1 MLIFEFYKLYRQ
13 RTGSVSK
20 PNTFKTITTFKY
32 LIFSCLNVW
41 HNIAYKAGENKL
53 FMDIPLEKKRFT
65 TSKILMLVGG
75 VAIAALI
82 LFVILSTT
90 GNSKLNVQKERIS
103 IATATQGVFQEN
115 IPVNGVVLPITTIY
129 LDALEGGRVEEKF
142 VEDGAIMKKGEPILR
157 LSNTDLELSLVNQE
171 TQVYNLLTQIQIS
184 QNAARQNTIN
194 KLNQYTDVENGLIEA
209 KRVYELNKKLFEK
222 GVIARQDY
230 IKSENDYKY
239 QKERMQL
246 SKQILE
252 QDSIAVKQEK
262 NQVVSSYERTQ
273 NALELMR
280 RKVADLVVKAPV
292 NGQLTSLDAEIGQS
306 KSKGE
311 RLGQIDVLSGYKVRV
326 DVDEHYISRIYNG
339 QIGSFDFD
347 GKSFT
352 LLIKKVYTQ
361 VNNGRFQVDM
371 EFESEVPEGIRRG
384 QTLQI
389 RVALSQE
396 KEALLI
402 PKGGFFQETGGNW
415 IFKVSEDGSTAYKA
429 DISLGSQNTE
439 YYEVLSGLEPGDNV
453 ITSSYDNYGDVQ
465 ELVLQD

>member
-1 MLIFEFYKLYRQ
+1 
-13 RTGSVSK
+13 
-20 PNTFKTITTFKY
+20 
-32 LIFSCLNVW
+32 
-41 HNIAYKAGENKL
+41 
-53 FMDIPLEKKRFT
+53 MDIPLEKKRFT
-65 TSKILMLVGG
+65 TSKILMIVGAMSI
-75 VAIAALI
+75 VALI

-90 GNSKLNVQKERIS
+90 GNAKLNVQKERIS

-115 IPVNGVVLPITTIY
+115 IPVNGVVMPITTIY
-129 LDALEGGRVEEKF
+129 LDALEGGRVDEKF

-171 TQVYNLLTQIQIS
+171 TQVYNLLTQMQIS

-194 KLNQYTDVENGLIEA
+194 KLNQYTDVENSLIEA
-209 KRVYELNKKLFEK
+209 KRLYELNKKLYDK
-222 GVIARQDY
+222 DAIARQDL
-230 IKSENDYKY
+230 IKSQNDYNY

-246 SKQILE
+246 AKQILE
-252 QDSIAVKQEK
+252 QDSLAVKQEK
-262 NQVVSSYERTQ
+262 NQVSSSYQRTQ

-292 NGQLTSLDAEIGQS
+292 DGQLTSLDAEIGPS
-306 KSKGE
+306 KNKGE

-326 DVDEHYISRIYNG
+326 DIDEHYISRIYTG
-339 QIGSFDFD
+339 QTGSFDFD
-347 GKSFT
+347 GKSYT
-352 LLIKKVYTQ
+352 LVIKKVYTQ
-361 VNNGRFQVDM
+361 VTNGRFQVDM

-396 KEALLI
+396 KQALLI

-415 IFKVSEDGSTAYKA
+415 IFKVSEDGASAYKA

-439 YYEVLSGLEPGDNV
+439 YYEVLSGLEPGDQV
-453 ITSSYDNYGDVQ
+453 ITSSYDNYEEVQ